1 MKDAEMERYEAE
13 QAERHALREKEE
25 AEVAEQV
32 RSKGLTIRRIDS
44 RED

>member
-32 RSKGLTIRRIDS
+32 SRSEE
-44 RED
+44 ED